1 MLTITAQVKNLRIV
15 LLGPA
20 NSIHIQRWANGLA
33 SRGLD
38 VHLLT
43 AHDVIQGIDPL
54 IKVHRLQHSAPW
66 AYLLSATEIE
76 NHLNVIKPDLL
87 NVHYATGY
95 GLLARRSGFQPTLLS
110 VWGSDVYDFPEKT
123 ALHRWFVRGNLQSAK
138 AIASTSECMARRT
151 SLIASPKRLFVTPF
165 GVDESLFK
173 PAPTKDEAGK
183 LVIGTVKTLSKK
195 YGIDVLLHAFALAAK
210 ELGASTELSLEITG
224 TGPEEATLKELVVQ
238 LGIASAVTFHGAV
251 PHARVPEMLQRL
263 NIFAA
268 LSRDDS
274 ESFGVA
280 AVEAS
285 ACGLPVVVSDA
296 DGLAEVTLHG
306 KTGFVVPKGNPQAAA
321 CALVQLAKDKELRQT
336 LGAAGR
342 QHVLHHY
349 TWSKSLDTMIAAYQT
364 VISQRAANDV
374 CEQ

>member
-1 MLTITAQVKNLRIV
+1 MLTITPQVKNLRIV

-43 AHDVIQGIDPL
+43 AHDVIRGIDPL

-110 VWGSDVYDFPEKT
+110 VWGSDVYDFPEKS
-123 ALHRWFVRGNLQSAK
+123 ALHRWLIRGNVHSAE
-138 AIASTSECMARRT
+138 AVASTSECMARRT
-151 SLIASPKRLFVTPF
+151 SLVASPKQLFVTPF

-173 PAPTKDEAGK
+173 PAPTGEKRGK
-183 LVIGTVKTLSKK
+183 LVIGTVKALSKK
-195 YGIDVLLHAFALAAK
+195 YGIDVLIHAFASTAQ

-224 TGPEEATLKELVVQ
+224 TGPEEAALKELVGR
-238 LGIASAVTFHGAV
+238 LGISSVVTFHGAV

-263 NIFAA
+263 DIFAA

-280 AVEAS
+280 AVEAA

-296 DGLAEVTLHG
+296 DGLAEVTRHG
-306 KTGFVVPKGNPQAAA
+306 KTGVVVPKGNHQAAA
-321 CALVQLAKDKELRQT
+321 FALVQLAKDKELRQT

-342 QHVLHHY
+342 QHVLDHY
-349 TWSKSLDTMIAAYQT
+349 TWNQSLDTMIAAYQM
-364 VISQRAANDV
+364 VAN
-374 CEQ
+374 ERRTLPK